1 MSIIREDVPDYTVSQ
16 LFSRLD
22 CGFALS
28 MPRIGERID
37 DLRIYI
43 NVELLNVRE
52 FYVGGVKDEY
62 KPAAL
67 GGPQVIRFDEPAALL
82 PVTGCINFDR
92 GWVDKP
98 SASYI
103 DLFPLD
109 PIPLDPMPLIA
120 LTLHE
125 MAHVLGIGVGTAWN
139 SFGPALNSSNDQHF
153 NGPLAIAAFD
163 AAGGQNYTGAKVPVE
178 PDRAHWRAPVLSGE
192 IMGGGRDRKVSAIT
206 IQALADMGYVVDVG
220 QADPYTLPGA
230 SATKIVAFPY
240 DWMCGGQMQGPVYMV
255 DQQGRVIRTLSH

>member
-1 MSIIREDVPDYTVSQ
+1 
-16 LFSRLD
+16 
-22 CGFALS
+22 
-28 MPRIGERID
+28 
-37 DLRIYI
+37 
-43 NVELLNVRE
+43 
-52 FYVGGVKDEY
+52 
-62 KPAAL
+62 
-67 GGPQVIRFDEPAALL
+67 
-82 PVTGCINFDR
+82 
-92 GWVDKP
+92 
-98 SASYI
+98 
-103 DLFPLD
+103 
-109 PIPLDPMPLIA
+109 MPLIA

-206 IQALADMGYVVDVG
+206 IQALADMGYVVDVR

-230 SATKIVAFPY
+230 SATKIVAFP
-240 DWMCGGQMQGPVYMV
+240 MTHGCAAARCR
-255 DQQGRVIRTLSH
+255 GRFTWLTSKAGSSAP